1 MSDFAYK
8 FSESKKSLRAAQTVA
23 WVFVWVGALGLV
35 GYVGWSLTA
44 SNYEYTYLKPSDAP
58 GQLRSDRW
66 SADFWFTFTLPL
78 LFILPISAG
87 FMVDGPHSVTRARVR
102 IVIVSI
108 LFVYFVIAMGWFSSY
123 YAEANKAYT
132 GNSHNPANDKRW
144 CCVNRNL
151 DPIFCTNLVNTQC
164 DPPVGQNELH
174 VDNVFLFKFWGL
186 IIMLFLIILDFIFTV
201 FVYMPVRYRYMELLE
216 ETISEQQQQQQEQ
229 QQQQQE
235 PIVTDPSDVFAYG
248 DDLPRQQQQQR
259 RSKTQPQQQQ
269 NVTVNTTPSN
279 APVRSSLHAHQQ
291 RQQHL
296 QRAAAEIKGANSK
309 LGVQPLYTYKQR
321 SK

>member
-1 MSDFAYK
+1 
-8 FSESKKSLRAAQTVA
+8 
-23 WVFVWVGALGLV
+23 
-35 GYVGWSLTA
+35 
-44 SNYEYTYLKPSDAP
+44 
-58 GQLRSDRW
+58 
-66 SADFWFTFTLPL
+66 
-78 LFILPISAG
+78 
-87 FMVDGPHSVTRARVR
+87 
-102 IVIVSI
+102 
-108 LFVYFVIAMGWFSSY
+108 
-123 YAEANKAYT
+123 
-132 GNSHNPANDKRW
+132 
-144 CCVNRNL
+144 
-151 DPIFCTNLVNTQC
+151 
-164 DPPVGQNELH
+164 
-174 VDNVFLFKFWGL
+174 
-186 IIMLFLIILDFIFTV
+186 MLFLIILDFIFTV

-235 PIVTDPSDVFAYG
+235 PIVNDPSDVFAYA
-248 DDLPRQQQQQR
+248 DDLPRQQQQQQQQQQR
-259 RSKTQPQQQQ
+259 RSKPQPQQQQ